1 MCGDGAPFLKKKKN
15 QKKEHRRNVLAP
27 LLKDD
32 EPSFFFRPLDSVP
45 QVVEYFDRA
54 IAITAAVKERT
65 KKLADFKSF
74 LEGDVQVRA
83 DMAALKSEVNQFALQ
98 FPMPGFD
105 DHWIRERNRFLFF
118 FFFQSVL
125 SSLSVFPRRYF
136 GCYHPAICGGAS
148 ASSS

>member
-1 MCGDGAPFLKKKKN
+1 MEHLFKKKKN

-105 DHWIRERNRFLFF
+105 DH
-118 FFFQSVL
+118 
-125 SSLSVFPRRYF
+125 
-136 GCYHPAICGGAS
+136 
-148 ASSS
+148 

>member
-1 MCGDGAPFLKKKKN
+1 M
-15 QKKEHRRNVLAP
+15 LAP

-105 DHWIRERNRFLFF
+105 DH
-118 FFFQSVL
+118 
-125 SSLSVFPRRYF
+125 
-136 GCYHPAICGGAS
+136 
-148 ASSS
+148 